1 MNQQH
6 RSTRQQTTLFQHRRR
21 FERSLLSCALVS
33 ALFLTAPIAFA
44 QSTGATVRGQVA
56 ADARVTATNA
66 ATGFSRS
73 VEASDSGSYSLVGL
87 PPGTYRISVEAG
99 GQTSSRDVVLRVGET
114 VTLDGDAVAQAPENE
129 LDTVV
134 VTGSVL
140 TETKTSEVSTYVSKK
155 QMDALPQ
162 ASRNFLAFADTVP
175 GMIFETG
182 ADGSSKLRGGAQ
194 NSNGINVFID
204 GVGQKNYVLK
214 GGISGQDSSSGSP
227 FPQLAIG
234 EYKVITSNY
243 KAEYDQISSAAVT
256 AVTRSGTN
264 EFEGQFFW
272 DKTTEKMRSDTFA
285 EERGSGKIP
294 SSEEQY
300 GISFS
305 GPIMKDRLFFFASY
319 EAKQIDRPRE
329 VRIGSSAFDPA
340 DLSSE
345 LSGLLGASGAPFDQ
359 EMYFGKLTWQLN
371 DDHLIEL
378 SAKRREEEELTGIGD
393 GPNSATYGSSKT
405 NESSRF
411 DLRWQWSSADWFND
425 LHFTSEDDTWNP
437 RPITIGPGYQIV
449 DTRSGNTF
457 GNTILN
463 VGGGQDYQDKGQK
476 GFSLQDD
483 FTFTGFD
490 RHTLKAGVKYKSVEI
505 NAFEQQPYNAQYRVD
520 YYENL
525 DAGRSTVAS
534 FIPFRVEFGAQLP
547 GTPSRNIRST
557 NKQYGFYLQDDWEV
571 NDKLTLNLGLRY
583 DYERTPGYEDYQTRP
598 DLVAALR
605 SWSNIH
611 GPNVDY
617 DIEDYIS
624 TGGNRSAFD
633 GAWQPRLGFSYD
645 LFADERHVIFGG
657 AGRSYDRN
665 LFDYLA
671 LEQSKSTFPRYAFSF
686 NTADHP
692 CTVGVNN
699 CLAWN
704 SSYLNPT
711 GLAALVAANPNLGA
725 EVNLINNDIKTPYS
739 DQFSIGMR
747 NSFEVMG
754 HDWSTSATLAHVRSY
769 DGIVFTLGNRWPDG
783 SYRNPANPNA
793 TWGGQGWGFPI
804 PGFGTLILADNGIE
818 TKVNQLLLSVE
829 KPFTRQSPWGF
840 TLAYTYSDA
849 KENRLNAANSDEHYL
864 FDYPNLN
871 GQPFL
876 RSIGIAKHR
885 LVATGIYEI
894 GGVTLSSKL
903 TLASPTP
910 KDSVNCHDTTSFDN
924 CFFDTFTPN
933 ETIGFKQFDF
943 AVRKEWD
950 TGTDLKFFV
959 RGDLFNVFNWR
970 NFTDYDTWRGGPSP
984 DVNANFGRRN
994 GNGTVWSPRL
1004 FKVSVGFSW

>member
-1 MNQQH
+1 MNQ
-6 RSTRQQTTLFQHRRR
+6 TRRQTPQRFQ
-21 FERSLLSCALVS
+21 RSLLSCALAS
-33 ALFLTAPIAFA
+33 CLLFGAPAVFA
-44 QSTGATVRGQVA
+44 QSTGATVRGQAA
-56 ADARVTATNA
+56 ADAKVTATNV

-73 VEASDSGSYSLVGL
+73 VEATGSGGYSLVGL
-87 PPGTYRISVEAG
+87 PPGTYRISVESG
-99 GQTSSRDVVLRVGET
+99 GQTSTHDVTLRVGET
-114 VTLDGDAVAQAPENE
+114 VTLDGDDAKAEGD

-134 VTGSVL
+134 VVGTVL
-140 TETKTSEVSTYVSKK
+140 AETKTSEVATYVSKK
-155 QMDALPQ
+155 QIESLPQ

-182 ADGSSKLRGGAQ
+182 QDGSSKLRGGAQ

-214 GGISGQDSSSGSP
+214 GGVSGQDSSSGSP

-243 KAEYDQISSAAVT
+243 KAEYDQISSAAIS

-272 DKTTEKMRSDTFA
+272 DYTTQKMRSDTFA
-285 EERGSGKIP
+285 EERNGRKIP

-300 GISFS
+300 GASFS
-305 GPIMKDRLFFFASY
+305 GPILKDRLFFFASY
-319 EAKQIDRPRE
+319 EAKEIDRPRE
-329 VRIGSSAFDPA
+329 VRVGSGGFDTTDLTPELAAF
-340 DLSSE
+340 
-345 LSGLLGASGAPFDQ
+345 LGGNGAPFDQ
-359 EMYFGKLTWQLN
+359 DMYFGKLTWLVN
-371 DDHLIEL
+371 DDHMIEL
-378 SAKRREEEELTGIGD
+378 SAKRRTEEELTGIGD
-393 GPNSATYGSSKT
+393 GPNTAAYGSSKS
-405 NESSRF
+405 NESTRI
-411 DLRWQWSSADWFND
+411 DARWQWSGGNWFND
-425 LHFTSEDDTWNP
+425 FHLTSEDDEWSP

-457 GNTILN
+457 GDAILN

-476 GFSLQDD
+476 GWSLQND

-490 RHTLKAGVKYKSVEI
+490 RHTLKAGIKFKSVEV

-525 DAGRSTVAS
+525 DAGRTAVSS
-534 FIPFRVEFGAQLP
+534 FIPFRVEFGALLP
-547 GTPSRNIRST
+547 GSPDRNITSS
-557 NKQYGFYLQDDWEV
+557 NKQYGVYFQDDWEV

-583 DYERTPGYEDYQTRP
+583 DYERSPGFENYVTRP

-605 SWSNIH
+605 GWSNLQ

-624 TGGNRSAFD
+624 TGNNRDAFD
-633 GAWQPRLGFSYD
+633 GAWQPRVGFSYD
-645 LFADERHVIFGG
+645 LFSNERHVIFGG

-686 NTADHP
+686 NTTDHP
-692 CTVGVNN
+692 CTVGVGN
-699 CLAWN
+699 CLAWDP
-704 SSYLNPT
+704 SYLDPAA
-711 GLAALVAANPNLGA
+711 LQALVASNPNLGA
-725 EVNLINNDIKTPYS
+725 EVNLISNDIKTPYS

-747 NSFEVMG
+747 NVFAVAG
-754 HDWSTSATLAHVRSY
+754 NDWISSATLAHIRSY

-783 SYRNPANPNA
+783 SFRNPANPNA
-793 TWGGQGWGFPI
+793 TWGGQPWGFPI
-804 PGFGTLILADNGIE
+804 PGYGTLILADNGIE
-818 TKVNQLLLSVE
+818 TKVNQLLLSLE
-829 KPFTRQSPWGF
+829 KPFSRESPWGF
-840 TLAYTYSDA
+840 TVAYTYSDA

-864 FDYPNLN
+864 FDYPNLD

-876 RSIGIAKHR
+876 RSIGIPKHR
-885 LVATGIYEI
+885 VVATGIYEAL
-894 GGVTLSSKL
+894 GVTLSGKL

-910 KDSVNCHDTTSFDN
+910 KDAVNCFNASSFDN
-924 CFFDTFTPN
+924 CFFDPYTPSD
-933 ETIGFKQFDF
+933 TIGFKQFDV

-950 TGTDLKFFV
+950 TGAGIKFYV
-959 RGDLFNVFNWR
+959 RGDLFNAFNWR
-970 NFTDYDTWRGGPSP
+970 NYTDYDTWRGGPGSANP
-984 DVNANFGRRN
+984 NFGERS
-994 GNGTVWSPRL
+994 GNGTVWPPRML
-1004 FKVSVGFSW
+1004 KVSIGFSW

>member
-1 MNQQH
+1 MNQPH
-6 RSTRQQTTLFQHRRR
+6 RSTRRHTPPSKPRRP
-21 FERSLLSCALVS
+21 FARSVLSCALTSVLLL
-33 ALFLTAPIAFA
+33 AAPAVFA

-56 ADARVTATNA
+56 ADAKVTATNP

-73 VEASDSGSYSLVGL
+73 VAAGDGGAYVLVGL
-87 PPGTYRISVEAG
+87 PPGAYRITVDAG
-99 GQTSSRDVVLRVGET
+99 GQTTSRDVVLRVGET
-114 VTLDGDAVAQAPENE
+114 VTVDGDSVVQSSGND

-134 VTGSVL
+134 VVGAPL
-140 TETKTSEVSTYVSKK
+140 GETKTSEVATYVSRK
-155 QMDALPQ
+155 QIDALPQ

-264 EFEGQFFW
+264 AFQGQFFW
-272 DKTTEKMRSDTFA
+272 DKTTEKMRTDTFA
-285 EERGSGKIP
+285 EARGAGKVP

-300 GISFS
+300 GVSFS
-305 GPIMKDRLFFFASY
+305 GPILKDRLFFFATY
-319 EAKQIDRPRE
+319 EAKQIERPRD
-329 VRIGSSAFDPA
+329 VRIGTSAVDAA
-340 DLSSE
+340 DLTPE
-345 LSGLLGASGAPFDQ
+345 LASLLGATSAPFD
-359 EMYFGKLTWQLN
+359 EDMYFGKLTWQLN

-378 SAKRREEEELTGIGD
+378 SAKRRSEEELTGIGD
-393 GPNSATYGSSKT
+393 GPNTNSYGSSKG
-405 NESSRF
+405 NESTRV
-411 DLRWQWSSADWFND
+411 DMRWQWSSDRWFND
-425 LHFTSEDDTWNP
+425 LHLTSEDDAFNP
-437 RPITIGPGYQIV
+437 RPIAIAPGYQIV
-449 DTRSGNTF
+449 NSRSGNLF
-457 GNTILN
+457 GDTILN
-463 VGGGQDYQDKGQK
+463 TGGGQDFQDKGQT
-476 GFSLQDD
+476 GYSLQDD
-483 FTFTGFD
+483 FTFTGID
-490 RHTLKAGVKYKSVEI
+490 RHTMKMGVKFKSVEI

-520 YYENL
+520 YFENR
-525 DAGRSTVAS
+525 DAGRSAIAS
-534 FIPFRVEFGAQLP
+534 FIPFRVEFGSQLA
-547 GTPSRNIRST
+547 GTPDRNITST
-557 NKQYGFYLQDDWEV
+557 NRQYGVYFQDDWDV

-583 DYERTPGYEDYQTRP
+583 DYESTPGYAHYRTRA
-598 DLVAALR
+598 DLVTALR
-605 SWSNIH
+605 GWSNIH
-611 GPNVDY
+611 GPKVDY

-624 TGGNRSAFD
+624 SGSNRSAFK
-633 GAWQPRLGFSYD
+633 GAFQPRLGFSYD
-645 LFADERHVIFGG
+645 LSSDERHVIFGG

-686 NTADHP
+686 NTTDHP

-704 SSYLNPT
+704 ASYLNP
-711 GLAALVAANPNLGA
+711 GALSALVAANPNLGA
-725 EVNLINNDIKTPYS
+725 EVNLMNNDLKTPYS

-747 NSFEVMG
+747 NVIPVMG
-754 HDWSTSATLAHVRSY
+754 NDWTTSATIAHVRSY
-769 DGIVFTLGNRWPDG
+769 DGIVFSLGNRWPDG
-783 SYRNPANPNA
+783 SFRDPGKPNA
-793 TWGGQGWGFPI
+793 TWGNQPWGFPI
-804 PGFGTLILADNGIE
+804 PGFGTLILADNGVE
-818 TKVNQLLLSVE
+818 TKVTQLLLSVE

-849 KENRLNAANSDEHYL
+849 KENRLNAANADEHYL

-885 LVATGIYEI
+885 LVATGLYEI
-894 GGVTLSSKL
+894 AGVTLSSKL

-924 CFFDTFTPN
+924 CFFDTFTPSDA
-933 ETIGFKQFDF
+933 IGFKQFDV

-950 TGTDLKFFV
+950 TGTDIKFFV
-959 RGDLFNVFNWR
+959 RGDLFNVFNWH

-984 DVNANFGRRN
+984 DTNVNFGRRN
-994 GNGTVWSPRL
+994 GNGTLWPPRL

>member
-1 MNQQH
+1 MKQ
-6 RSTRQQTTLFQHRRR
+6 SRRETPR
-21 FERSLLSCALVS
+21 GIRRSLLSCALIG
-33 ALFLTAPIAFA
+33 ALLAGAPATFA
-44 QSTGATVRGQVA
+44 QSTGATVRGQAA
-56 ADARVTATNA
+56 ADARITAVNV
-66 ATGFSRS
+66 ATGLSRT
-73 VEASDSGSYSLVGL
+73 VEAGSDGGYVLVGL
-87 PPGTYRISVEAG
+87 PPGTYRISVESG
-99 GQTSSRDVVLRVGET
+99 GQTTSRDVVLRVGET
-114 VTLDGDAVAQAPENE
+114 VSLDEGDGAPAQGE

-134 VTGSVL
+134 VVGTAL
-140 TETKTSEVSTYVSKK
+140 AETRTSEVATYVSKK

-162 ASRNFLAFADTVP
+162 SSRNFLAFADTVP

-182 ADGSSKLRGGAQ
+182 QDGSSKLRGGAQ

-214 GGISGQDSSSGSP
+214 GGVSGQDSSSGSP

-243 KAEYDQISSAAVT
+243 KAEYDQISSAAIS

-272 DKTTEKMRSDTFA
+272 DYTSQKMRSDTFA
-285 EERGSGKIP
+285 EDRSGNKIP

-300 GISFS
+300 GASFA
-305 GPIMKDRLFFFASY
+305 GPLMKDRLFFFASY
-319 EAKQIDRPRE
+319 EAKEIDRPRE
-329 VRIGSSAFDPA
+329 VRPGTNAFDRS
-340 DLSSE
+340 DLTSE
-345 LSGLLGASGAPFDQ
+345 LAAYLGGNGAPFDQ
-359 EMYFGKLTWQLN
+359 DMYFGKLTWLVN
-371 DDHLIEL
+371 DDHMIEL
-378 SAKRREEEELTGIGD
+378 SAKRRDEEELTGIGD
-393 GPNSATYGSSKT
+393 GPNTAGYGTSKT
-405 NESSRF
+405 NESTRF
-411 DLRWQWSSADWFND
+411 DLRWQWNGGDWYND
-425 LHFTSEDDTWNP
+425 LHLTSEDDQWSP

-457 GNTILN
+457 GDTILN
-463 VGGGQDYQDKGQK
+463 VGGGQDYQDKGQN
-476 GFSLQDD
+476 GWSLQND

-490 RHTLKAGVKYKSVEI
+490 GHTIKAGVKYKSVEI

-525 DAGRSTVAS
+525 DAGRTVLSTFV
-534 FIPFRVEFGAQLP
+534 PFRVEFGAQLP
-547 GTPSRNIRST
+547 GSPDRDIRST
-557 NKQYGFYLQDDWEV
+557 NKQYGIYLQDDWEV
-571 NDKLTLNLGLRY
+571 NEKLTLNLGLRY
-583 DYERTPGYEDYQTRP
+583 DYERSPGFENYVTRP

-605 SWSNIH
+605 GWSNIH

-633 GAWQPRLGFSYD
+633 GAWQPRVGFSYD

-686 NTADHP
+686 DTADHP
-692 CTVGVNN
+692 CTVGVGT
-699 CLAWN
+699 CLAWDP
-704 SSYLNPT
+704 SYLDPAT
-711 GLAALVAANPNLGA
+711 LAALVASNPNLGA
-725 EVNLINNDIKTPYS
+725 EVNLISNDIKTPYS

-747 NSFEVMG
+747 NVFQVAG
-754 HDWSTSATLAHVRSY
+754 RDWTSSATLAHIRSH

-783 SYRNPANPNA
+783 SFRNPANPNA
-793 TWGGQGWGFPI
+793 TWGGQPWGFPI

-818 TKVNQLLLSVE
+818 TKVNQLLLSLE
-829 KPFTRQSPWGF
+829 KPFSRESPWGF
-840 TLAYTYSDA
+840 TVAYTYSDA

-864 FDYPNLN
+864 FDYPNLD

-876 RSIGIAKHR
+876 RSVGIPKHR
-885 LVATGIYEI
+885 LVATGIYEFL
-894 GGVTLSSKL
+894 GVTLSGKL

-910 KDSVNCHDTTSFDN
+910 KDAVNCHDTTSFDN
-924 CFFDTFTPN
+924 CFFDPFTPSDG
-933 ETIGFKQFDF
+933 IGFKQLDF

-950 TGTDLKFFV
+950 TGAGIKFYV
-959 RGDLFNVFNWR
+959 RGDLFNAFNWR
-970 NFTDYDTWRGGPSP
+970 NYTDYDTWRGGPSP
-984 DVNANFGRRN
+984 DFNPNFGRRS
-994 GNGTVWSPRL
+994 GNGTVWPPRML
-1004 FKVSVGFSW
+1004 KISLGFSW